1 MRTATTSQEQSVT
14 PTPMAGKCQ
23 SGPWF
28 EVRIAR
34 LDGLKRVL
42 KRELPDVKHTHRIE
56 ALARGLGWSSYHTM
70 QADVYDYT
78 LKAAMDGAAF
88 TEFLEFLG
96 YSDVDPAILERVLR
110 RFLRE
115 VPEGDPMPT
124 AADLEPEFEEEDVTD
139 IFFHR

>member
-1 MRTATTSQEQSVT
+1 MRTATISQKHSACAFPGTEKS
-14 PTPMAGKCQ
+14 K

-28 EVRIAR
+28 EVRIAK

-88 TEFLEFLG
+88 TEFLESLG

-115 VPEGDPMPT
+115 VPEGDAMPS
-124 AADLEPEFEEEDVTD
+124 AADLEPEVEEEDVTD
-139 IFFHR
+139 IFFRR